1 MYIGIIGAMEEE
13 ITKLKE
19 IMEVSDK
26 KVISN
31 IEFYIGKIYE
41 KDIVLA
47 RSNEG
52 KVNSAI
58 CTQTLILNFNVSQ
71 IINVGVAGGISPKL
85 EIGGVAISK
94 DTVEFD
100 LDTTALGY
108 KLGYTFGIES
118 VYVECEKNIYE
129 KIYNISKSQFNTVI
143 GTIGSSDTFISN
155 ENKKEFLK
163 NNFNNLIAVDME
175 TASIN
180 HVCKI
185 NNVPFCAIR
194 VISDST
200 KSIEYRE
207 FINIAI
213 NNLTKVILNYIKNV

>member
-19 IMEVSDK
+19 MMEIYTQK
-26 KVISN
+26 KISN

-129 KIYNISKSQFNTVI
+129 KIYNISKKQFNTVI

-194 VISDST
+194 AISDIT